1 MVSGPVDPAWVRR
14 VARQEDF
21 DQDSFE
27 RAYRL
32 AHLLREVGEEDW
44 LAPRLVLKGG
54 TCVNFFHA
62 PLPRLSADID
72 LNYIGSLDREDML
85 RERPEVEQR
94 LQDLARE
101 HGYTV
106 DAVGASYIMGRFSL
120 RYENAKGTPD
130 SIKADVNY
138 LMRLPLYG
146 VERRELPAVFDL
158 DPARVPCWT
167 REEVMGSKL
176 KALAVRGEARDL
188 FDAARFFEAAPA
200 GDARRLRKAFLFY
213 AHMDDARMGTVDLGH
228 IESLGKKELSERLYP
243 LLRSRERP
251 TAHAMRGIV
260 LPRVEEMLA
269 LTEREVS
276 FGERLLA
283 HAYDARLLFE
293 DVEVA
298 DGIERHPA
306 GLRRAQYPRRRGDEG
321 DT

>member
-1 MVSGPVDPAWVRR
+1 MAEGPVDPAWLRR

-21 DQDSFE
+21 DQDAFE

-32 AHLLREVGEEDW
+32 AHLLREIGEEDW
-44 LAPRLVLKGG
+44 LAPRLALKGG

-72 LNYIGSLDREDML
+72 LNYIGSLDRERML
-85 RERPEVEQR
+85 QERPEVEKR

-101 HGYTV
+101 HGYAA
-106 DAVGASYIMGRFSL
+106 DRSGGSYIMSRFSL
-120 RYENAKGTPD
+120 RYANAKGTPD
-130 SIKADVNY
+130 GVKADVNY

-146 VERRELPAVFDL
+146 VERRDLPAIFDL

-188 FDAARFFEAAPA
+188 FDAARFFAAAPA
-200 GDARRLRKAFLFY
+200 ADAKRLRKALLFY

-228 IESLGKKELSERLYP
+228 VGALGEKELNDRLYP

-251 TAHAMRGIV
+251 SADAMRDIV
-260 LPRVEEMLA
+260 LPRVKEMLV
-269 LTEREVS
+269 LTEREAS

-283 HAYDARLLFE
+283 HSYDARLLFE
-293 DVEVA
+293 DGEVA

-306 GLRRAQYPRRRGDEG
+306 GLRRAQYPRRRADDGDA
-321 DT
+321 